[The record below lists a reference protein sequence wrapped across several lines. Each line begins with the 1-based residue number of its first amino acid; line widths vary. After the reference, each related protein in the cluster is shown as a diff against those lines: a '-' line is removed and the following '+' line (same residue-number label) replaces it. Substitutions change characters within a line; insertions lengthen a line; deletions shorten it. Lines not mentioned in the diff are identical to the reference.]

1 MVELASSSNTS
12 SSSGFVQKDMAGTY
26 AYRFSG
32 FTVAYNIVYRLAGL
46 GQMQIDENGTIRGKQ
61 RSAITPLGGQAAR
74 LKRSIYRLDGKIA
87 LESDGTGSARIRFGL
102 VTGDG
107 VDVDGHFD
115 VQVAGGPGRLWFLSS
130 GSTLPNAADTPADEH
145 VELEAIR
152 LDKP

>member
-1 MVELASSSNTS
+1 MAQLAGSSDAG
-12 SSSGFVQKDMAGTY
+12 SGFVQKDIAGAY
-26 AYRFSG
+26 AFRFSG

-46 GQMQIDENGTIRGKQ
+46 GQMQIDENGTIRGEQ

-74 LKRSIYRLDGKIA
+74 LNRSVYRLDGNIA
-87 LESDGTGSARIRFGL
+87 LESDGTGSAKICFRR
-102 VTGDG
+102 VTGSG

-130 GSTLPNAADTPADEH
+130 GSTLPNASDAPADEH

-152 LDKP
+152 IDTP